1 LKGNTLP
8 ELPEVETIVRQLREK
23 VTGQIIEKVKI
34 LRPSQWKQNNP
45 NSIVRKLKNRKIIGI
60 TRRAKFIV
68 LELDDDCQLVIHLR
82 MTGKLIW
89 SDKNPNIDNYTRTIL
104 YFSSGESLQ
113 FNDTRALG
121 TLAFFTC
128 EQKDAWQTKLG
139 LEPLSDQWE
148 LEKLK
153 IMLSKSRLDM
163 KSFLL
168 DQTKIA
174 GVGNIYVSEIL
185 FRSGIH
191 PERRANT
198 LSDNEIK
205 KLHKNVPL
213 VLQLAVD
220 NMGTSLGDGKQNFR
234 SLYNIE
240 GEFQNMIKVY
250 DREREKCFK
259 CKSNVIRIKQK
270 GRSSYFCGVCQK

>member
-1 LKGNTLP
+1 MP

-23 VTGQIIEKVKI
+23 VTGQIIAKVKI
-34 LRPSQWKQNNP
+34 LRPSQWKQNKP
-45 NSIVRKLKNRKIIGI
+45 NSVVRKLKNKKIIGI
-60 TRRAKFIV
+60 NRRAKFIV
-68 LELDDDCQLVIHLR
+68 IELDESCQLIIHLR

-89 SDKNPNIDNYTRTIL
+89 ADDNPNINNYTRTIL
-104 YFSSGESLQ
+104 YFTSGGSLQ

-121 TLAFFTC
+121 TLAYFTC
-128 EQKDAWQTKLG
+128 EQLDTWQNKLG

-148 LEKLK
+148 IGKLK

-174 GVGNIYVSEIL
+174 GVGNIYASEIL

-191 PERRANT
+191 PERKAHT
-198 LSDNEIK
+198 LSNSEIN
-205 KLHKNVPL
+205 KLYKNVPA

-220 NMGTSLGDGKQNFR
+220 KMGTSLGDGKQNFR

-259 CKSNVIRIKQK
+259 CKSLIIRIKQK
-270 GRSSYFCGVCQK
+270 GRSSYYCEECQK